1 MDRFGISPEELALIS
16 GTWHVEGTK
25 VSGLEWTG
33 FNVRGAASD
42 VLAAIRDSAGL
53 AQDATDSIGNRVST
67 LAEKVD
73 AFAADVSAQDAAV
86 GGEIYELPER

>member
-1 MDRFGISPEELALIS
+1 MRSPTCRTVWIA
-16 GTWHVEGTK
+16 K
-25 VSGLEWTG
+25 
-33 FNVRGAASD
+33 
-42 VLAAIRDSAGL
+42 

-73 AFAADVSAQDAAV
+73 AFAANVSAQDAAV